1 MLRILAKVLSG
12 NILYFGSSWL
22 MLAFTSKY
30 YSIEAMGVMGLSIS
44 ICAPLLIL
52 FGLSPRQLIV
62 TGVVSDKKS
71 YLGSRNCLLIT
82 YAIIIIIT
90 SYFLIGDR
98 YSLVFALFSLFK
110 ILESLYDFEYAC
122 FSKEKMFDSIFKLQK
137 IRSCQLIIFIAV
149 SLCANDLNIA
159 LLSIII
165 FNFFVVYIYRISFA
179 ISFNMKQLVSNIR
192 LSGVISIAT
201 FVTLVYLNL
210 PRYFLSANSLYV
222 VGIFTGLVN
231 IINVMRLIVES
242 GTQSLLPF
250 LTERFN
256 KKEYVDFRKIIK
268 KQITSILLLS
278 VIVLFTYILS
288 GNVVFKFIYGHDFLV
303 EKSTVIL
310 AILYGFTLC
319 IAMVVNNAATAVK
332 IFNRQLYI
340 SFLLCVFMLSIG
352 GYLIKLYGVSGAFI
366 SLIICSMAQSLL
378 LAVLV
383 SKKLSNNGSV
393 E

>member
-288 GNVVFKFIYGHDFLV
+288 GNVVFKVIYGHDFLV